1 LGAAREIPTMRPA
14 LLCLLSFLFADV
26 AFTQPADLALVPHIT
41 NVASPMGVRHAG
53 DGSQRLFVVDRYG
66 KIWIRPTGAATGVL
80 PTPFL
85 DISSGAPHGFS
96 TSGEG
101 GFLGLA
107 FDPHHVDN
115 RLFYVHYTSADG
127 DATVVRYS
135 ARADNANVADPASA
149 TVVLR
154 VDQDTAYHRGGDLQ
168 FGLDGYLYISLG
180 DGGGGNSYDGCNRAQ
195 TLNPAGLAENDSMH
209 GDCPADGAFTGSGGN
224 PDSRALMGKILRID
238 VSATTTA
245 GDNELCGSNASGSAS
260 YAIPPDNPFAASAGG
275 TGNCDEIWAYG
286 LRNPYRF
293 SIDRANGDLYIGD
306 VGESAMEEIDHA
318 PAGVGGLNFGWDRCE
333 GTLPTPG
340 SGSCSGFVT
349 PILAYTHEANA
360 GPCAAVT
367 GGVRYRGSI
376 TGLRG
381 RYVYAD
387 YCSGK
392 IHIATENGG
401 WSSALWQSGAELE
414 YTGLGEDEQGELYLA
429 ATNRNTVYRFAS
441 DETGVRW
448 IVTPEAGEGGT
459 LAPAVPQTVND
470 GETVTFLVTPD
481 ANHLIGK
488 VSGCGGTLMGH
499 SYTTAA
505 VTADCTV
512 AATFVPAGTPTY
524 VVTPDAGAGGTLS
537 PSVAQTVTEG
547 HTTDFIVAADEGF
560 RIGNVGGCDGELIDA
575 TYTTAPATT
584 DCTVTATFI
593 PDGVTT
599 HIVTPDAGPGGTL
612 LPAVPQTVADG
623 DTVAFTVTTLAGY
636 LVDGVAG
643 CGGHLDGA
651 VYTTADVVTDCTVTA
666 TFLFD
671 EYLFADGFD

>member
-1 LGAAREIPTMRPA
+1 M
-14 LLCLLSFLFADV
+14 S
-26 AFTQPADLALVPHIT
+26 
-41 NVASPMGVRHAG
+41 VRHAG

-66 KIWIRPTGAATGVL
+66 KVWIRPAGTATGVL
-80 PTPFL
+80 PIPFL
-85 DISSGAPHGFS
+85 DVSSGAPHGFS

-107 FDPHHVDN
+107 FDPHYVDN
-115 RLFYVHYTSADG
+115 RRFYVHYTSADG

-135 ARADNANVADPASA
+135 ARADNANLADPASA
-149 TVVLR
+149 TVILR

-195 TLNPAGLAENDSMH
+195 TLNPAGLLANDGAH
-209 GDCPADGAFTGSGGN
+209 PECPADGVFTSSGGN

-238 VSATTTA
+238 VNATTTA
-245 GDNELCGSNASGSAS
+245 GDNELCGSNANGSAS
-260 YAIPPDNPFAASAGG
+260 YAIPSDNPFAASAGG
-275 TGNCDEIWAYG
+275 TGNCDEIWAWG

-306 VGESAMEEIDHA
+306 VGESAMEEIDRA

-340 SGSCSGFVT
+340 GGSCSGFVA
-349 PILAYTHEANA
+349 PILAYTHAANA

-401 WSSALWQSGAELE
+401 WSSALWRSGAELE
-414 YTGLGEDEQGELYLA
+414 YTGFGEDEQGELYLA
-429 ATNRNTVYRFAS
+429 ATVQETVYRFAS
-441 DETGVRW
+441 DATVVSW
-448 IVTPEAGEGGT
+448 IVTPAAGEGGT

-470 GETVTFLVTPD
+470 GDTVTFLVTPD
-481 ANHLIGK
+481 SNHLIGK
-488 VSGCGGTLMGH
+488 VSGCGGTLVEP

-512 AATFVPAGTPTY
+512 TATFIPEGTSTY
-524 VVTPDAGAGGTLS
+524 VITPDAGAGGSLS

-547 HTTDFIVAADEGF
+547 DTIDFIVAAQEGF
-560 RIGNVGGCDGELIDA
+560 RIGNVGGCGGELADT
-575 TYTTAPATT
+575 TYTTAPASA

-593 PDGVTT
+593 PDGIITR
-599 HIVTPDAGPGGTL
+599 IVTPEAGPGGAL
-612 LPAVPQTVADG
+612 SPSVPQTVADG
-623 DTVAFTVTTLAGY
+623 DTVAFTVTAAAGY
-636 LVDGVAG
+636 LIDSVSG

-651 VYTTADVVTDCTVTA
+651 IYTTAEVLADCSVMA

-671 EYLFADGFD
+671 EYVFADGFD